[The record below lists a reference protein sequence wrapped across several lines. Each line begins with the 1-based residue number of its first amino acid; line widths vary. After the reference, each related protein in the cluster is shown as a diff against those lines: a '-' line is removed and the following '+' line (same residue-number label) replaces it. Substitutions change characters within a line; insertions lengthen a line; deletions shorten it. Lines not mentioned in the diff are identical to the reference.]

1 MKNETLVLGA
11 SLNPDRYSNR
21 AIRSL
26 KANGFAIKAIGIK
39 DGEIEGVKVQTEKV
53 AFKSIDTVS
62 LYLNK
67 ERQKAYYDY
76 IISLNPRR
84 VIFNPGTENAEF
96 ESVLKKEG
104 IFAEVACTLV
114 LLSLRQY

>member
-1 MKNETLVLGA
+1 MKNETLILGA

-21 AIRSL
+21 AIGAL
-26 KANGFAIKAIGIK
+26 KANGFAIKAIGMQ
-39 DGEIEGVKVQTEKV
+39 DGEVEGIKVQTKKV
-53 AFKSIDTVS
+53 AFNSVDTVS

-67 ERQKAYYDY
+67 ERQKAYYEY

-96 ESVLKKEG
+96 ESLLEKEG
-104 IFAEVACTLV
+104 ILAEVACTLV

>member
-1 MKNETLVLGA
+1 MKNETLVVGA
-11 SLNPDRYSNR
+11 SLNPDRYSNK
-21 AIRSL
+21 AIRAL
-26 KANGFAIKAIGIK
+26 KANGFSIKAIGIQ
-39 DGEIEGVKVQTEKV
+39 DGEVQGVKIQTEKSN
-53 AFKSIDTVS
+53 FKLIDTVS

-67 ERQKAYYDY
+67 ERQKAYYEY

-96 ESVLKKEG
+96 EGLLEKEG
-104 IFAEVACTLV
+104 ILAEVACTLV

>member
-1 MKNETLVLGA
+1 MKNETLILGA

-21 AIRSL
+21 AIRAL
-26 KANGFAIKAIGIK
+26 KANGFAIKAIGMQ
-39 DGEIEGVKVQTEKV
+39 DGEVEGIKVQTKKV
-53 AFKSIDTVS
+53 AFNSVDTVS

-67 ERQKAYYDY
+67 ERQKAYYEY

-96 ESVLKKEG
+96 ESLLEKEG
-104 IFAEVACTLV
+104 ILAEVACTLV

>member
-1 MKNETLVLGA
+1 MKNETLVVGA
-11 SLNPDRYSNR
+11 SLNPDRYSNK
-21 AIRSL
+21 AIRAL
-26 KANGFAIKAIGIK
+26 KANGFAIKAIGMQ
-39 DGEIEGVKVQTEKV
+39 DGEVEGVKVQTKKV
-53 AFKSIDTVS
+53 AFNSVDTVS

-67 ERQKAYYDY
+67 ERQKAYYEY

-96 ESVLKKEG
+96 ESLLEKEG
-104 IFAEVACTLV
+104 ILAEVACTLV